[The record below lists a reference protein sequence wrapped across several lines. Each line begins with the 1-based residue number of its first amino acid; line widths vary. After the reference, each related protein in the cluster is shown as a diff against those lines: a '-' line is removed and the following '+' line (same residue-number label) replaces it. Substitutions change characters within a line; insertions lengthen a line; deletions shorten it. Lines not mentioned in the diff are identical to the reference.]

1 MRIRNL
7 IFTGIL
13 AGIYSAILD
22 GIEQNYG
29 IHYIVSAVILT
40 VLTIIT
46 ALSLFKIGRNENKTT
61 Q

>member
-1 MRIRNL
+1 MRMRNL

-22 GIEQNYG
+22 GFEENYG
-29 IHYIVSAVILT
+29 LHYIVSAVILT

-46 ALSLFKIGRNENKTT
+46 ALSLLKIGKNENKTT

>member
-46 ALSLFKIGRNENKTT
+46 ALSLLKIGRNEKKTI